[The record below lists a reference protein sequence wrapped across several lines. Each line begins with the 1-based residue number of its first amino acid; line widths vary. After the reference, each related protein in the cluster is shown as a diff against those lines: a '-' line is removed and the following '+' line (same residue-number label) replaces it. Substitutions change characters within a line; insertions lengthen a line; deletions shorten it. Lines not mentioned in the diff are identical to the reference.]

1 MWMKWPLTL
10 GSERPLNATRSH
22 GIPACDTFSKINDFK
37 NLSSPALFSIFQLE
51 LTYNIIL
58 FSGVQHSDSI
68 FLCLTQSDH
77 HDKSSNRLSP
87 QLLHYYC
94 LYSLCCTLH
103 PCDLCHNRKFV
114 LLNPLPLF
122 CLSPTLSA
130 MATVIVFSM
139 SLFSFCLF
147 VFVLQIPHV
156 REIIWYLSP
165 AMLLMG

>member
-22 GIPACDTFSKINDFK
+22 GIPACDTFSNINDFK

-87 QLLHYYC
+87 
-94 LYSLCCTLH
+94 
-103 PCDLCHNRKFV
+103 
-114 LLNPLPLF
+114 
-122 CLSPTLSA
+122 
-130 MATVIVFSM
+130 
-139 SLFSFCLF
+139 
-147 VFVLQIPHV
+147 
-156 REIIWYLSP
+156 
-165 AMLLMG
+165 